1 MAFQI
6 RRGLDADRIGIVF
19 EDGEPIYAKD
29 TKKLYMGDGVTPGGI
44 LVNSTI
50 LRSIVVP
57 SPEPG
62 DNIPLVAF
70 ARECEIL
77 SIREV
82 VDGTGSPSVTWNLN
96 WHPSRNHAS
105 PTKAFSVDRTTS
117 SESGDSVSVF
127 DNSTINAN
135 DWVWLTVSAKT
146 GTLVKNLT
154 LVIEILEK

>member
-19 EDGEPIYAKD
+19 QDGEPVYSKD
-29 TKKLYMGDGVTPGGI
+29 TKKLYIGDGVTPGGI

-50 LRSIVVP
+50 LRSIVIP

-70 ARECEIL
+70 SRDCEIL

-82 VDGTGSPSVTWNLN
+82 VDGTGSPTVTWNLN
-96 WHPSRNHAS
+96 WAPTRNSGA
-105 PTKAFSVDRTTS
+105 PTQAFSVDRTTS
-117 SESGDSVSVF
+117 SESGNTVTSF
-127 DNSTINAN
+127 DNTSISAD
-135 DWVWLTVSAKT
+135 DWVWFTVSAKS
-146 GTLVKNLT
+146 GALVKYIT
-154 LVIEILEK
+154 LVIEIIEK